1 MFAVNVACVLFIAG
15 LSAQGSSNRDAGVP
29 SWLPRTKHLEVSDQ
43 AAYQLARSGES
54 YAYET
59 PHFLAKVARDG
70 VVSFKDK
77 HGSSSIV
84 FPFFPFI
91 GKSPRVPGP
100 TLEST
105 LRDHFSKR
113 RRPPPELP
121 SEPAPL
127 PNRLE
132 QNEVCPRSSP
142 CHWESLPLAFVVQG
156 SFDLT
161 DELMR
166 KLGQDPYALEKARFL
181 SATFEFRIKLA
192 IEARKADL
200 KQAFETLPARLDEL
214 WGDERYSPR
223 ERRRILYELW
233 YETES
238 SPDGERAANIIR
250 TFVRRRLPCGAP
262 DGFTRAEVETF
273 AMAHPDR
280 LLVPPGDCR

>member
-1 MFAVNVACVLFIAG
+1 MNLACGLLVAF
-15 LSAQGSSNRDAGVP
+15 LSAETPSNRDAGAP
-29 SWLPRTKHLEVSDQ
+29 PWLPRTKHLQVSDQ
-43 AAYQLARSGES
+43 AAYGLARSGES
-54 YAYET
+54 YTYET
-59 PHFLAKVARDG
+59 PHFQARVARDG

-77 HGSSSIV
+77 HGSSSFA

-91 GKSPRVPGP
+91 GSAPPPRGP

-113 RRPPPELP
+113 RRPPPEP
-121 SEPAPL
+121 PAEPAPL

-132 QNEVCPRSSP
+132 QNEVCPRNSP
-142 CHWESLPLAFVVQG
+142 CHWESLPLAIVVQG

-161 DELMR
+161 DEIMR
-166 KLGQDPYALEKARFL
+166 GLGQDPYGQEKAHFL

-200 KQAFETLPARLDEL
+200 TQAFEHLPARLDEL
-214 WGDERYSPR
+214 LGDERYSPR

-238 SPDGERAANIIR
+238 SPEGVRATNIIR
-250 TFVRRRLPCGAP
+250 AFIQRRLSCGTA
-262 DGFTRAEVETF
+262 DGFTRAELEAF
-273 AMAHPDR
+273 AKVHPDH
-280 LLVPPGDCR
+280 LPVSPDACP

>member
-1 MFAVNVACVLFIAG
+1 M
-15 LSAQGSSNRDAGVP
+15 
-29 SWLPRTKHLEVSDQ
+29 EVSEQ
-43 AAYQLARSGES
+43 AAYELVRSGES
-54 YAYET
+54 YTFDT
-59 PHFLAKVARDG
+59 PHFVAKVARDG

-77 HGSSSIV
+77 HGSSSVV
-84 FPFFPFI
+84 FPFFPFFPSI
-91 GKSPRVPGP
+91 GKSPRPRGP

-113 RRPPPELP
+113 RRPPAELP
-121 SEPAPL
+121 PQPAPL
-127 PNRLE
+127 PRRLE

-142 CHWESLPLAFVVQG
+142 CHWESLPLAIVVQG

-166 KLGQDPYALEKARFL
+166 RLGQDPYGLEKARFL

-223 ERRRILYELW
+223 ERRRILHELW
-233 YETES
+233 YETDG

-250 TFVRRRLPCGAP
+250 AFVKRRLPCGAP
-262 DGFTRAEVETF
+262 DGFTRAELDDF
-273 AMAHPDR
+273 AEAHPAEPAHPDR
-280 LLVPPGDCR
+280 LLMGPEHCL